1 MTERSHRPGGALM
14 IQDIQAQL
22 PIRYPFL
29 MIDRVLECSER
40 TLVALKNVTADEWF
54 FEGHFPGDPLMPGS
68 LILEGMAQSAGL
80 LAQTIAGRGGG
91 SLGYLVGVD
100 GARFKRKV
108 IPGDQIIYR
117 AELLRARGEL
127 FRLAVEAR
135 VADELVAEA
144 TLSLMLA
151 TLDDE

>member
-1 MTERSHRPGGALM
+1 MTERSQGASGGLS
-14 IQDIQAQL
+14 IQGIQAQL

-29 MIDRVLECSER
+29 MVDRVLECSER
-40 TLVALKNVTADEWF
+40 IIVTLKNVTADEWF

-80 LAQTIAGRGGG
+80 LAQVIAGRGGG

-127 FRLAVEAR
+127 FRIAVEAR
-135 VADELVAEA
+135 VADELAAEA

-151 TLDDE
+151 TLTDD